1 MKIHFLLFISIVSL
15 GVTPVANAADAIVIA
30 EAEPLEFVRICDM
43 YGRGFFY
50 LPGTETCL
58 KIGGYYRYEVA
69 GTGGDFDGYFNY
81 ARFAPTFSVKSETEL
96 GTLTGYVEAE
106 LDWYGE
112 AGTASRLLYSYVEL
126 AGLLVGVTKT
136 PYARFLDSAGPTL
149 FEGRY
154 GYNQGGEVS
163 YTYDNENGFNAI
175 VAAIDNE
182 ASSGWE
188 TNAEAGARY
197 KRGDFT
203 IGAIAGYD
211 GVADSWGARATARF
225 KVPNTVLNVGLHGF
239 YSSPNGDEGDY
250 TILDPVYERTE
261 WSGLIG
267 VSAELNAKIAV
278 SGTAQYF
285 DTDVWEFSAD
295 LELTPVAG
303 LAVTPE
309 VVYNTA
315 SEDWSGVLRVEHKF

>member
-1 MKIHFLLFISIVSL
+1 MKIRFVLLTAIAGLFGASIAS
-15 GVTPVANAADAIVIA
+15 ASDAVVIP
-30 EAEPLEFVRICDM
+30 EAEPVDYVRICDL
-43 YGRGFFY
+43 YGQGFFY

-69 GTGGDFDGYFNY
+69 STGDDFDGYFNY

-106 LDWYGE
+106 MDWYADG
-112 AGTASRLLYSYVEL
+112 GTSSRLLYSYVEL
-126 AGLLVGVTKT
+126 NGFLVGLTKT

-154 GYNQGGEVS
+154 AYNQGGEIS
-163 YTYDNENGFNAI
+163 YTYDNNNGFTAI

-182 ASSGWE
+182 ASSDWE

-197 KRGDFT
+197 KRDDFT
-203 IGAIAGYD
+203 LGAVAGYD
-211 GVADSWGARATARF
+211 GVADSWGARATVRF
-225 KVPNTVLNVGLHGF
+225 KVPHTQINIGLHGF
-239 YSSPNGDEGDY
+239 YSSPDGETGDY

-267 VSAELNAKIAV
+267 VSAELTPKVAL

-285 DTDVWEFSAD
+285 DTDAWEFSGD
-295 LELTPVAG
+295 LELTPVRG

-315 SEDWSGVLRVEHKF
+315 SQDWSGVLRFEHKF